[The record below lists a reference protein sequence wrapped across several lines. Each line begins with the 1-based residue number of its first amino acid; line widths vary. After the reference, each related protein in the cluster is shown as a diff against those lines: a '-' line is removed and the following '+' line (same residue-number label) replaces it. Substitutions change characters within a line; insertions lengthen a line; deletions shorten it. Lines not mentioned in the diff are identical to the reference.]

1 MTNDRKAA
9 EIIQRICPDAE
20 GMCWVS
26 SDGQTLRVRL
36 RWRREIKLDHCFE
49 SKNNAAVL
57 ELVEHFAHGFRREI
71 NLAERRIA
79 LLRDIISRP
88 WPVDGLARI
97 MPSAYHEIDCW
108 LAPVG
113 LRVMRDEFGVPVN
126 LGGDPSV
133 EEIPDE
139 LIQTRIRAESRTA

>member
-1 MTNDRKAA
+1 MLGYI
-9 EIIQRICPDAE
+9 EITRPRPPSLSQ
-20 GMCWVS
+20 
-26 SDGQTLRVRL
+26 
-36 RWRREIKLDHCFE
+36 
-49 SKNNAAVL
+49 
-57 ELVEHFAHGFRREI
+57 
-71 NLAERRIA
+71 RRIA